1 MRGCY
6 VRPGHMLSDLSYT
19 LGTRPLM
26 NDVPH
31 EEEGLHDTEVER
43 QVQAKQVLG
52 DATVGQRLAPSAGR
66 RVAGLGS
73 RAQRQSWFKSAYR
86 LIHMIE
92 TSSQLEVP
100 RVHPGPGMIPGSA
113 LGSEQER

>member
-43 QVQAKQVLG
+43 QVPAKRKFSATLRLVSGSLLVL
-52 DATVGQRLAPSAGR
+52 AG
-66 RVAGLGS
+66 
-73 RAQRQSWFKSAYR
+73 
-86 LIHMIE
+86 E
-92 TSSQLEVP
+92 
-100 RVHPGPGMIPGSA
+100 
-113 LGSEQER
+113 